1 MSYQRTSLLSFKQ
14 TELNI
19 LECLRAL
26 FLHLGELT
34 EFTTAAVPV
43 RGYTHFEQ
51 KVGVVPDGEL
61 R

>member
-1 MSYQRTSLLSFKQ
+1 MPYQRTYLLSFKQ

-19 LECLRAL
+19 LEGLSALSLR
-26 FLHLGELT
+26 LGELT

-43 RGYTHFEQ
+43 RGYTQFEQ
-51 KVGVVPDGEL
+51 KVGEVPDGEL